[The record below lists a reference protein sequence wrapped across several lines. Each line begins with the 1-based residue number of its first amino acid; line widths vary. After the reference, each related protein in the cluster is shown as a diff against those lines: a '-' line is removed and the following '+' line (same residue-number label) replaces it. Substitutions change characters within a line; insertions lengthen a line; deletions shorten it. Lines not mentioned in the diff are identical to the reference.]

1 MMHRLLDSLKVIII
15 FVIPGLFAFGLLFCM
30 YLCAVFLSGA
40 DGITPKYRS
49 CPQYRGIADIFFL
62 LIDKY
67 FVLWYNTIREI
78 GKGAEVM

>member
-1 MMHRLLDSLKVIII
+1 MWL
-15 FVIPGLFAFGLLFCM
+15 AFCM